1 MFFQIELNFAQA
13 LSGLSFVIGVVTFC
27 QKEDKKF
34 KCYML
39 LLFLCQTVHF
49 FLLGAQTSAVS
60 SLINFLRTLI
70 ATKINSFYVAL
81 FFVILNVVF
90 GFFYAANNEST
101 VSVFFPI
108 IAASIGTLALFCLQG
123 IRMRLALL
131 AGSLFWLCNNIIVGS
146 IGGVLLESMV
156 ILINISTMIRL
167 HRDNRKMAVN

>member
-1 MFFQIELNFAQA
+1 MFFQIELNFAQFIG
-13 LSGLSFVIGVVTFC
+13 GLSFIIGVITFC
-27 QKEDKKF
+27 QKDDKKF

-39 LLFLCQTVHF
+39 LLFFCQTAHY

-60 SLINFLRTLI
+60 SLINFLRTLV

-81 FFVILNVVF
+81 FFVMLNVLF
-90 GFFYAANNEST
+90 GIFYTVNNAST

-123 IRMRLALL
+123 IQMRLALL
-131 AGSLFWLCNNIIVGS
+131 VGSVLWLCNNIIVGS
-146 IGGVLLESMV
+146 IGGIMLETMV

-167 HRDNRKMAVN
+167 RRDNGKKAMN